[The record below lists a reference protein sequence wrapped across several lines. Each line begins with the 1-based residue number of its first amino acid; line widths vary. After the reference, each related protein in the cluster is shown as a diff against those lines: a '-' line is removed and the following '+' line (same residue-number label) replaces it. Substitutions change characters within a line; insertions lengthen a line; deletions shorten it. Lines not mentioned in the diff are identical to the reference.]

1 MSAPR
6 SRRTARGAGA
16 VARRAVS
23 GLSGGGRRVALD
35 VWLLLQATASATAA
49 WLVARYVFDHPAPY
63 FAPITAMVALT
74 ANLGER
80 GLHAIRLLQGVLL
93 GLLVGQLVLALLG
106 EGPGTMALAVFVSLA
121 TARALRS
128 AQIVVVQAAVSSILV
143 VALGDQANG
152 VQRLVDALTGAGIA
166 LVFSQL
172 LFPPEPLALLR
183 RAETAAL
190 DAIAG
195 GLTTLA
201 DAIDRDD
208 DSLAQQAVGELR
220 EVLDHL
226 LELRRVGRTNTR
238 VTRRVLMW
246 RAKVV
251 VREKEN
257 AEHLDLLGASCLM
270 FARLVASAGSET
282 RERLQEPVR
291 GLTAVIASLADG
303 LDDRDTRQRAAD
315 RSLELATRITAEA
328 GPADTDRA
336 FLAHSLRTV
345 ATDVVTF
352 AGVDLADV
360 LEAIRTGA
368 LDRRVPPATMPPGR
382 LHRWA
387 GRLMGRLLGRPERL
401 RGGARRSPSRSGTS
415 KGRS

>member
-1 MSAPR
+1 M
-6 SRRTARGAGA
+6 
-16 VARRAVS
+16 ARRAVS
-23 GLSGGGRRVALD
+23 GLSVGGRRVALD

-49 WLVARYVFDHPAPY
+49 WLVARYVFGHPAPY
-63 FAPITAMVALT
+63 FAPITAMAALT

-80 GLHAIRLLQGVLL
+80 GLHAVRLLQGVLL
-93 GLLVGQLVLALLG
+93 GLLVGQLVLAALG
-106 EGPGTMALAVFVSLA
+106 TGPGTMALAVFVSLA

-128 AQIVVVQAAVSSILV
+128 AQVVVVQAAVSSILV
-143 VALGDQANG
+143 VALGNQANG

-183 RAETAAL
+183 RAETTAL
-190 DAIAG
+190 NAIAD

-201 DAIDRDD
+201 DSIDQDD
-208 DSLAQQAVGELR
+208 DGLARQAVGELR

-238 VTRRVLMW
+238 VTRRVLTW

-257 AEHLDLLGASCLM
+257 AEHLDLLGADCLVL
-270 FARLVASAGSET
+270 ARLVASADSDT
-282 RERLQEPVR
+282 RGRLQEPVR
-291 GLTAVIASLADG
+291 DLTAVIASLADG
-303 LDDRDTRQRAAD
+303 LDDRDMRRRAAD

-328 GPADTDRA
+328 TGPVDADRA

-345 ATDVVTF
+345 ATDVITF
-352 AGVDLADV
+352 AGVDLADAR
-360 LEAIRTGA
+360 EAIRTGA
-368 LDRRVPPATMPPGR
+368 LDRRVHPARMPPGR

-387 GRLMGRLLGRPERL
+387 VRLVDRSGRLWGK
-401 RGGARRSPSRSGTS
+401 ARRSSSRGGTS

>member
-6 SRRTARGAGA
+6 SRRTARGVGA

-23 GLSGGGRRVALD
+23 GLSVGGRRVALD

-63 FAPITAMVALT
+63 FAPITAMAALT

-80 GLHAIRLLQGVLL
+80 GLHAVRLLQGVLL
-93 GLLVGQLVLALLG
+93 GLLVGQLVLAALG
-106 EGPGTMALAVFVSLA
+106 TGPGTMALAVFISLA

-128 AQIVVVQAAVSSILV
+128 AQVVVVQAAVSSILV
-143 VALGDQANG
+143 VALGNQANG

-183 RAETAAL
+183 RAETTAL
-190 DAIAG
+190 NAIAD

-201 DAIDRDD
+201 DAIDQDD
-208 DSLAQQAVGELR
+208 DRLARQAVGELR

-238 VTRRVLMW
+238 VTRRVLTW

-257 AEHLDLLGASCLM
+257 AEHLDLLGANCLM
-270 FARLVASAGSET
+270 LARLVASADSDT
-282 RERLQEPVR
+282 RGRLQEPVR
-291 GLTAVIASLADG
+291 DLTAVIASLADG

-315 RSLELATRITAEA
+315 RSLQLATRITAQAA
-328 GPADTDRA
+328 GPVDADRA

-345 ATDVVTF
+345 ATDIITF
-352 AGVDLADV
+352 AGVDLADAR
-360 LEAIRTGA
+360 EAIRTGA
-368 LDRRVPPATMPPGR
+368 LDRRVPPTKMPPGR
-382 LHRWA
+382 FRRWS
-387 GRLMGRLLGRPERL
+387 GRLIGWSKRL
-401 RGGARRSPSRSGTS
+401 RDRASRSSTRS
-415 KGRS
+415 GRS

>member
-6 SRRTARGAGA
+6 SRRTARGVGA
-16 VARRAVS
+16 VARRTVS
-23 GLSGGGRRVALD
+23 GLSVGGRRVALD

-93 GLLVGQLVLALLG
+93 GLLVGQLVLAALG
-106 EGPGTMALAVFVSLA
+106 KGPGTMALAVFVSLA

-128 AQIVVVQAAVSSILV
+128 AQVVVVQAAVSSILV
-143 VALGDQANG
+143 VALGNQANG

-183 RAETAAL
+183 RAEAAAL
-190 DAIAG
+190 HAIAD

-201 DAIDRDD
+201 DAIDQDD
-208 DSLAQQAVGELR
+208 DGLAHQSVGELR

-226 LELRRVGRTNTR
+226 LELRRVGRTDTR
-238 VTRRVLMW
+238 VTRRVLTW

-270 FARLVASAGSET
+270 LARLVASADSDT
-282 RERLQEPVR
+282 RGRLQEPVR
-291 GLTAVIASLADG
+291 GLTDVIASLAGG
-303 LDDRDTRQRAAD
+303 LDDRDVRRRAAD
-315 RSLELATRITAEA
+315 RSLELATRITAETA
-328 GPADTDRA
+328 GAAASDRT
-336 FLAHSLRTV
+336 FLAYGLRTV
-345 ATDVVTF
+345 ATDIVTF
-352 AGVDLADV
+352 AGVDLTDT
-360 LEAIRTGA
+360 LEAIRAGA
-368 LDRRVPPATMPPGR
+368 LDQRVPPAKMPPGR

-387 GRLMGRLLGRPERL
+387 GRLLGRSRRL
-401 RGGARRSPSRSGTS
+401 RGRARRSSARNGPSKERS
-415 KGRS
+415 

>member
-1 MSAPR
+1 M
-6 SRRTARGAGA
+6 
-16 VARRAVS
+16 ARRAGS
-23 GLSGGGRRVALD
+23 RLSVGGRRVALD
-35 VWLLLQATASATAA
+35 GWLLLQATASATAA

-93 GLLVGQLVLALLG
+93 GLLVGQLVLAVLG

-128 AQIVVVQAAVSSILV
+128 AQVVVVQAAVSSILV

-190 DAIAG
+190 DAIAD
-195 GLTTLA
+195 GLTTLV
-201 DAIDRDD
+201 DAIDQDD
-208 DSLAQQAVGELR
+208 DGLAQQAVGELR

-226 LELRRVGRTNTR
+226 LELRRVGRTDTR
-238 VTRRVLMW
+238 VTRRVLTW

-270 FARLVASAGSET
+270 LARLVASADSGT
-282 RERLQEPVR
+282 RGRLQEPVR
-291 GLTAVIASLADG
+291 DLTAVIASLADG
-303 LDDRDTRQRAAD
+303 LDDRDARQRAAD

-328 GPADTDRA
+328 AGPADADRA
-336 FLAHSLRTV
+336 FLAYSLRTV
-345 ATDVVTF
+345 ATDVITF
-352 AGVDLADV
+352 AGVDLADT

-368 LDRRVPPATMPPGR
+368 LDRRVHPAEMPPGR

-387 GRLMGRLLGRPERL
+387 GRLIGRSRRL
-401 RGGARRSPSRSGTS
+401 WGEARRSSSRSGAS